1 MGAGGGGDGRDVREI
16 AQATLGI
23 LGNIAS
29 CVFFLSSAPTIVRL
43 VKSKTS
49 GGLSG
54 DLYALKLFNC
64 MLWCFY
70 GTPYV
75 HPHDFW
81 VVLTNS
87 LGSLFSLMY
96 IVAYLWV
103 ATSKEKVSLVS
114 KLCTILLSMAI
125 LILLLVFL
133 SKNQGQRIFVVGILC
148 ALVSSGM
155 HLTLLSQCRMA
166 IQSKDK
172 QYLHPNASLAAFLKG
187 AIWTAYGVVD
197 LDIFILIPNG
207 VGVIIGILQVIL
219 VIFLIHTETL
229 SSTTSNLHRKDM
241 KMETDLD
248 DLKIICEEGG
258 QDLSQNIGLTNA
270 TSSNVSR
277 VSSLLVISRQGSIV
291 VPIDMVDVND

>member
-1 MGAGGGGDGRDVREI
+1 
-16 AQATLGI
+16 
-23 LGNIAS
+23 
-29 CVFFLSSAPTIVRL
+29 
-43 VKSKTS
+43 
-49 GGLSG
+49 
-54 DLYALKLFNC
+54 